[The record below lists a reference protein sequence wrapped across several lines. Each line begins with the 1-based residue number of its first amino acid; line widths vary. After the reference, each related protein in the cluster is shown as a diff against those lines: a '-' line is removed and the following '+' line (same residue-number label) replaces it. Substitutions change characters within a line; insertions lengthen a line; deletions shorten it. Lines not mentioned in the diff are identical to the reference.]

1 MGRSRNA
8 RVGFYATVVIVIV
21 GYLIS
26 MATSRKQQKNWG
38 TPYHIIFNRVEGIE
52 EGTKVFYNGRL
63 VGRVRKLEVQMVEDE
78 QTGVQLPV
86 RADITI
92 SISPL
97 YTASVE
103 LTQNSQYKVEGGTLW
118 GEKWIAIQWE
128 PGEIVPAGGA
138 VKGESISSLYHRMQH
153 GVQNLDWMHEI
164 VEGYRN
170 QLGSGDKAR
179 EKVKSLIRYWN
190 YLAFDLRVQANKFN
204 QFSGLINERM
214 DKAFDAVA
222 ARIVSI
228 RSRGAMMGSQIQ
240 LYTRA
245 LQNAATQ
252 QSARTAAIVDR
263 LKVQLTSVQA
273 SVGGLDAFVMSG
285 DKLMENLL
293 EMARRRVREAED
305 MVAALRFVS
314 KNPALASQIRT
325 LAANMRKQSGDLRA
339 FIDNLRKQVAPNPQP
354 SSDAPKPSL
363 PRGTEGAPSRG
374 PEQPPA
380 VPGIMQPP
388 MPSALPTSAVP
399 LASPA
404 PRGAPN
410 EPAPAPLPTGH

>member
-1 MGRSRNA
+1 MGLSRNS
-8 RVGFYATVVIVIV
+8 RVGFYATVFIVVV

-26 MATSRKQQKNWG
+26 MATSRQQQKNWG

-63 VGRVRKLEVQMVEDE
+63 VGRVRKLQVQTVEDE
-78 QTGVQLPV
+78 QTGLKMPA

-103 LTQNSQYKVEGGTLW
+103 LTQSSQYKVEGGTIW

-128 PGEIVPAGGA
+128 PGEVVPAGGS

-164 VEGYRN
+164 VEGYRK

-179 EKVKSLIRYWN
+179 EKVKAVIRYWN

-214 DKAFDAVA
+214 DKAFDAVEA
-222 ARIVSI
+222 QIVSY
-228 RSRGAMMGSQIQ
+228 RSRGAMAVSQMR
-240 LYTRA
+240 LYSRA
-245 LQNAATQ
+245 LQNAALQ
-252 QSARTAAIVDR
+252 QSARTATIVDR
-263 LKVQLTSVQA
+263 LKVQMTGMQA
-273 SVGGLDAFVMSG
+273 SINGLDAFVLSG
-285 DKLMENLL
+285 DKIVDDLL
-293 EMARRRVREAED
+293 EMARTRVREAED
-305 MVAALRFVS
+305 MVAALRFIS

-325 LAANMRKQSGDLRA
+325 LAANMRKQSGDIRA
-339 FIDNLRKQVAPNPQP
+339 FIDGLRKQIAPNGRP
-354 SSDAPKPSL
+354 SKAAPSPSL
-363 PRGTEGAPSRG
+363 PRGTEGAPSRA
-374 PEQPPA
+374 PEGPPA

-388 MPSALPTSAVP
+388 MPSAPATSAAP
-399 LASPA
+399 SPA
-404 PRGAPN
+404 PSVTPGVGT
-410 EPAPAPLPTGH
+410 PAPLPTGH